1 VIDWLRAQQPT
12 VMDLTRGVPEPDT
25 DLVSR
30 ALSDRAAFGVLF
42 DRYAESVYRYCYRRL
57 GDRTAAEDAT
67 SQVFTK
73 ALQALPSY
81 RAREGSSFAAWLFV
95 IAHNVSADAVR
106 RNRVHDPLDPSWDEV
121 DLGPSVEETVV
132 AIEEAHAVRG
142 LLQRLPAD
150 QRRAMELR
158 LAGLTGPEIA
168 TVLGRSHRAVKM
180 LHFRAIGTLRTL
192 LGVPGTPID
201 RGDE

>member
-1 VIDWLRAQQPT
+1 VIDWLRAQHPT
-12 VMDLTRGVPEPDT
+12 AVDLAREAPEPDA

-30 ALSDRAAFGVLF
+30 ALNDRAAYGVLF
-42 DRYAESVYRYCYRRL
+42 DRYAESVYRYCCRRL
-57 GDRTAAEDAT
+57 GDRSAAEDAT

-73 ALQALPSY
+73 VLQALPSY
-81 RAREGSSFAAWLFV
+81 HARERTSFAAWLFV
-95 IAHNVSADAVR
+95 IAHNVAADAVR
-106 RNRVHDPLDPSWDEV
+106 RNRPHDPLDPAWDEV

-132 AIEEAHAVRG
+132 AMEEAHSVRG

-180 LHFRAIGTLRTL
+180 LQFRAIGTLRTL
-192 LGVPGTPID
+192 LGVPAAPID
-201 RGDE
+201 REDE